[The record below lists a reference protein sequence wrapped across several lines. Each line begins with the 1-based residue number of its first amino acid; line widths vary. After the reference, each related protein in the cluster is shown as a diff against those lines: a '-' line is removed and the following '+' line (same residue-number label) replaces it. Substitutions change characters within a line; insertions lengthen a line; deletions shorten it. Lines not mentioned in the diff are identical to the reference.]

1 MEFYNC
7 VVCHELCIEP
17 AWLPACNHTG
27 MQCKQC
33 VYMDVATRGEKN
45 ASCSQCR
52 NPYGWEAKPRNQ
64 ALKTNLQAW
73 GAIQRQ
79 FPEEVKRRKAELV
92 EQERQKVAQA
102 AARKAE
108 QEAAR
113 RPHRPAGGRPQHA
126 SAPAPPQGRGRE
138 RADAHVAAA
147 LMKPLDAWSMHAA
160 LRVLTGDFLPA
171 RWVYPKRRQ
180 IEFIHVYGLD
190 LDLFMSTRYESKLGR
205 GQAPARKLASTA
217 RISQLVVPS
226 AARWLIVALPTA
238 RSPRG
243 GILGLQARAL
253 RPGLRAHAA
262 GACDDISRKF
272 AADRGWR
279 RDAAHQSGGLKSA
292 AARMAGSKVSALTRQ
307 SSMPLGS
314 ETMAMSSTPSP
325 VSSSIS

>member
-1 MEFYNC
+1 MSAVPES
-7 VVCHELCIEP
+7 IRS
-17 AWLPACNHTG
+17 G
-27 MQCKQC
+27 
-33 VYMDVATRGEKN
+33 GE
-45 ASCSQCR
+45 
-52 NPYGWEAKPRNQ
+52 
-64 ALKTNLQAW
+64 T
-73 GAIQRQ
+73 
-79 FPEEVKRRKAELV
+79 
-92 EQERQKVAQA
+92 EQESLEDQPSRLGCHRATVSKGSKTAEGGAGGAGEAGGGTGGGAEGGAGGGA
-102 AARKAE
+102 AAASPDGW
-108 QEAAR
+108 AAPTR
-113 RPHRPAGGRPQHA
+113 QRPR
-126 SAPAPPQGRGRE
+126 PAPPQGRGRE

-253 RPGLRAHAA
+253 RRGLRAHAA